1 MIIFWKFQ
9 PNPSIFEQD
18 IKYKEKDHLI
28 MRLGAS
34 LTRNNLWTK
43 FFSQMIFPSW
53 KTLLSSKF
61 WQKMRKI
68 LRAVF
73 EKIPKNLMFHHLLL
87 ILRKLRFFWKILFK
101 LFLVPY
107 CLLDLCKKSEKS
119 LEQIL
124 RKKMLLTNGLTD
136 NTEFI
141 RPFPSGV
148 QFKMI
153 YANYFVSYTFLWNLT
168 AIFNFHRCIMN
179 NGRLLLVEKLQAIVY
194 RIFSD
199 RQI

>member
-1 MIIFWKFQ
+1 M
-9 PNPSIFEQD
+9 
-18 IKYKEKDHLI
+18 
-28 MRLGAS
+28 
-34 LTRNNLWTK
+34 
-43 FFSQMIFPSW
+43 
-53 KTLLSSKF
+53 
-61 WQKMRKI
+61 QKIRKI
-68 LRAVF
+68 LRA
-73 EKIPKNLMFHHLLL
+73 
-87 ILRKLRFFWKILFK
+87 
-101 LFLVPY
+101 
-107 CLLDLCKKSEKS
+107 DS
-119 LEQIL
+119 Q
-124 RKKMLLTNGLTD
+124 KKMLLTNGLTD

-141 RPFPSGV
+141 RRFPSGV